1 MIDKESFIINTED
14 GEDFLVLETIYPV
27 CKLKNKNF
35 LNILESRYN
44 DISRNINS
52 IDTDLNLFT
61 MIKDQDD
68 ISQGL
73 YIGIKLYKYKKD
85 LPKLI

>member
-14 GEDFLVLETIYPV
+14 GEDFLVLEKIYPA

-44 DISRNINS
+44 DISSNINS
-52 IDTDLNLFT
+52 IDTDLDLFT

-73 YIGIKLYKYKKD
+73 YIGIEL
-85 LPKLI
+85 